1 MFSNIGRKIKVTA
14 KVFCWIGI
22 ICSVISGIG
31 MIVSSV
37 AASRYA
43 SFEYILLMIGAG
55 VAVIVLG
62 SLLSWVGS
70 FMMVGFGELIEKTTE
85 IAENTR
91 RTY

>member
-1 MFSNIGRKIKVTA
+1 MGREEFRNFDKGVQTWTETQCYIGFLDFYKARTISTA
-14 KVFCWIGI
+14 
-22 ICSVISGIG
+22 
-31 MIVSSV
+31 
-37 AASRYA
+37 
-43 SFEYILLMIGAG
+43 YILLMIGAG